1 MDFELNEE
9 QQAFADSVRRFAEA
23 YLKEGARDRAHG
35 SAVSPGGGA
44 DARQAR
50 PDGHLV

>member
-23 YLKEGARDRAHG
+23 YLKEGARDRAHDPRFPG
-35 SAVSPGGGA
+35 RWRRCSASKA
-44 DARQAR
+44 
-50 PDGHLV
+50 

>member
-23 YLKEGARDRAHG
+23 YLKEGRGTALTIRGFPGRWRRC
-35 SAVSPGGGA
+35 SASKA
-44 DARQAR
+44 
-50 PDGHLV
+50 